1 MKIAL
6 DAMGGDRAPVG
17 IVDGAFEAAREA
29 SGRFEIVLVGKRAV
43 LERYIDGARLEAPGV
58 EIVDAPEVVEMSESP
73 ATAIRRK
80 RASSI
85 GVAMNLHREG
95 KVAAVV
101 SAGNT
106 GAVVASSLLTI
117 GRLPGIERPA
127 IAIYLPTKN
136 GGTILLD
143 GGANSDCDPRNL
155 LQFGIMG
162 SLYAET
168 FLNKERPRVA
178 LLSIGEER
186 SKGNELTRGAYELLE
201 KSGLNFAGNVEG
213 QDVFAGKADVVVTDG
228 FVGNVVLKFT
238 EGLFYYISD
247 LIRDETRRHAFAKI
261 GALLMR
267 SVFKGMKRTLD
278 YAEYGGMP
286 LLGVNGVVI
295 ISHGKSSSRA
305 IKNAILAAE
314 RFATGG
320 VNERIRRKA
329 EGS

>member
-1 MKIAL
+1 
-6 DAMGGDRAPVG
+6 
-17 IVDGAFEAAREA
+17 
-29 SGRFEIVLVGKRAV
+29 
-43 LERYIDGARLEAPGV
+43 
-58 EIVDAPEVVEMSESP
+58 VDAPEVVEMSESP

-95 KVAAVV
+95 KVEAVV

-127 IAIYLPTKN
+127 IAIYMPTKN

-143 GGANSDCDPRNL
+143 GGANSDCDPHNL
-155 LQFGIMG
+155 LQFAFMG

-168 FLNKERPRVA
+168 FLGKQRPRVA

-186 SKGNELTRGAYELLE
+186 SKGNELTRGTYGLLE
-201 KSGLNFAGNVEG
+201 KSDLNFVGNVEG
-213 QDVFAGKADVVVTDG
+213 SDVFAGKVDVVVTDG

-238 EGLFYYISD
+238 ESIVYYITN
-247 LIRDETRRHAFAKI
+247 LIGDEVGKHVFAKV
-261 GALLMR
+261 GAFLMR
-267 SVFKGMKRTLD
+267 SVFRGVKRTLD

-295 ISHGKSSSRA
+295 ISHGNSSSRA

-314 RFATGG
+314 RFASGG
-320 VNERIRRKA
+320 VNERIRLKA
-329 EGS
+329 ERA